1 MNQLIQ
7 NALEEVMNNS
17 DIIVLPVLRRPVN
30 IFERSFQEQPN
41 NEKPLE
47 KKFCS
52 QLEEYTITEED
63 HLNDLSCAI
72 CQDKF
77 KVGESVIK
85 LPCVDIPHFFHKGEK
100 KEECEGIYPWF
111 EANNTCP
118 ICRSAFPEE
127 PEPEPEPGPEPG
139 PESEQ
144 GPLTPEEVIGLN
156 IDLTQLPFQVNQI
169 VQQVNE
175 ERRDENETTQENN
188 EMREHV
194 DTVIMPMFDRMVR
207 EMQEM
212 RDEEELQATILRSIE
227 ET

>member
-1 MNQLIQ
+1 MNHLIQ
-7 NALEEVMNNS
+7 NALEEAMNNTNV
-17 DIIVLPVLRRPVN
+17 IVLPILQRPIN
-30 IFERSFQEQPN
+30 ILESSFQEQPN

-63 HLNDLSCAI
+63 HSNDLSCAI

-77 KVGESVIK
+77 KNGESVIK
-85 LPCVDIPHFFHKGEK
+85 LPCDGIPHFFHKGEK

-127 PEPEPEPGPEPG
+127 PEPEPEPE
-139 PESEQ
+139 
-144 GPLTPEEVIGLN
+144 PLTPEEVVGLN
-156 IDLTQLPFQVNQI
+156 IDLTQLPFRVNQI

-175 ERRDENETTQENN
+175 ERRGRNETTQENEETN

>member
-17 DIIVLPVLRRPVN
+17 NVIVLPVLRRPIN

-41 NEKPLE
+41 NEKPVE
-47 KKFCS
+47 KNFCD
-52 QLEEYTITEED
+52 QLEEYTITKDD
-63 HLNDLSCAI
+63 HSNDLSCAI

-77 KVGESVIK
+77 KVDEHVIK
-85 LPCVDIPHFFHKGEK
+85 LPCDGIPHFFHKGEK

-111 EANNTCP
+111 ESNNTCP
-118 ICRSAFPEE
+118 ICRTEFPEE
-127 PEPEPEPGPEPG
+127 PEPEPEPEPEQ
-139 PESEQ
+139 EQ
-144 GPLTPEEVIGLN
+144 GSLTPEEVIGLN

-175 ERRDENETTQENN
+175 ERRQENESTQENETTQENESTQENN

-207 EMQEM
+207 EM
-212 RDEEELQATILRSIE
+212 
-227 ET
+227 

>member
-7 NALEEVMNNS
+7 SALEEVMNNS
-17 DIIVLPVLRRPVN
+17 DVIVLPVLQRPFN
-30 IFERSFQEQPN
+30 IFEHSFQEQPN

-52 QLEEYTITEED
+52 QLEEHTITEED
-63 HLNDLSCAI
+63 HSNDLSCAI

-85 LPCVDIPHFFHKGEK
+85 LPCDDIPHFFHKGEK

-111 EANNTCP
+111 KANNTCP
-118 ICRSAFPEE
+118 ICRSEFPEE
-127 PEPEPEPGPEPG
+127 PEQEPGPEPEPEP
-139 PESEQ
+139 EQ

-156 IDLTQLPFQVNQI
+156 IDLTQLPFQINQI

-175 ERRDENETTQENN
+175 ERREENEERREENN